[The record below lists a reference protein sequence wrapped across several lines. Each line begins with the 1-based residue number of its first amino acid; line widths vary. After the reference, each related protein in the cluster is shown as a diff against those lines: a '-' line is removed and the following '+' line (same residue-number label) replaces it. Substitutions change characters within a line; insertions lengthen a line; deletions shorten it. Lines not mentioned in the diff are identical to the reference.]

1 MEDRWTV
8 KDDLD
13 AAFYGIVNPQ
23 VNQLVSNKISG
34 QLKLSAAGGPTPG
47 AHLPSLVVKLWR

>member
-23 VNQLVSNKISG
+23 INQLVSNRISG
-34 QLKLSAAGGPTPG
+34 LLKISAAGGPRPG
-47 AHLPSLVVKLWR
+47 TAVPSLVVQLWR